1 MRKVFLT
8 AGGNPGM
15 APAIACT
22 VVFAPDWW
30 RRHYGIAFDA
40 AFYFDRDTRIRNDVQ
55 MRRAL
60 YERFE
65 IGEPDP
71 QPRPVIGSLHVAG
84 GFVVPALL
92 GVEIRFAENQ
102 APWPVCAK
110 LSLDAVR
117 RLRVPDIETTWPFQQ
132 LIADMDALERDFGCV
147 VGDFNPGGI
156 LNTALDV
163 RGNDLFIDMIEEP
176 ETAAH
181 LFGVVAETERRV
193 AQYTAAR
200 TGSSSIAVNRSILN
214 VQRDLFL
221 HSNCAVSMISP
232 ALYEKR
238 LLGYEA
244 ELGRSFGCYGIHHC
258 GGNLHSFARVYAS
271 LPLAFVDVGWGS
283 DVARCSQAFPGA
295 FLNLRLNPVRL
306 AQASAGEVAGDAARL
321 LAAANRGNNVGLC
334 CINIGGETPDQNVVA
349 ALRAAARFTPC
360 K

>member
-1 MRKVFLT
+1 MFSLSISPYDSPRGRSIGTSPHNSTVSASMAEDLRHEVNPVGTTSMRKVFLT

-163 RGNDLFIDMIEEP
+163 RGNDLFID
-176 ETAAH
+176 
-181 LFGVVAETERRV
+181 
-193 AQYTAAR
+193 
-200 TGSSSIAVNRSILN
+200 
-214 VQRDLFL
+214 
-221 HSNCAVSMISP
+221 
-232 ALYEKR
+232 
-238 LLGYEA
+238 
-244 ELGRSFGCYGIHHC
+244 
-258 GGNLHSFARVYAS
+258 
-271 LPLAFVDVGWGS
+271 
-283 DVARCSQAFPGA
+283 
-295 FLNLRLNPVRL
+295 
-306 AQASAGEVAGDAARL
+306 
-321 LAAANRGNNVGLC
+321 
-334 CINIGGETPDQNVVA
+334 
-349 ALRAAARFTPC
+349 
-360 K
+360 